1 MFGLGPTEL
10 IVILVLAL
18 LVLGPKRIP
27 EAASTLGKAIRGFRR
42 ATKELKDQID
52 IDDEVRKPFEDLR
65 SALRDEPLRPVYPP
79 LITSP
84 PEETFPRVPID
95 ETPAVATPG
104 GDAAQ
109 ASPSTEAASGA
120 VAAPAPVPASTPA
133 SAPASSH
140 DAASAPAAAPP
151 LAHVA
156 AEHSK

>member
-52 IDDEVRKPFEDLR
+52 IDDEVRRPFEDLR

-95 ETPAVATPG
+95 ETPAATVPAG
-104 GDAAQ
+104 GAAS
-109 ASPSTEAASGA
+109 AALPSTDPATGAA
-120 VAAPAPVPASTPA
+120 VAPAPAPVSA
-133 SAPASSH
+133 SA
-140 DAASAPAAAPP
+140 AAPAPAAAPP
-151 LAHVA
+151 PAHAA
-156 AEHSK
+156 AEHTK

>member
-95 ETPAVATPG
+95 ETPAVTAPA
-104 GDAAQ
+104 GDAAS
-109 ASPSTEAASGA
+109 AALPSTEPASGA
-120 VAAPAPVPASTPA
+120 AAAPAPA
-133 SAPASSH
+133 SAS
-140 DAASAPAAAPP
+140 AAAPSPAAAPP
-151 LAHVA
+151 SAHAA
-156 AEHSK
+156 AEHTK

>member
-95 ETPAVATPG
+95 ETPASTVPEGPG
-104 GDAAQ
+104 GEAAQ
-109 ASPSTEAASGA
+109 ASPPSGE
-120 VAAPAPVPASTPA
+120 PASSAAAAPA
-133 SAPASSH
+133 SAPAPAK
-140 DAASAPAAAPP
+140 DAAPAAAPP
-151 LAHVA
+151 SAHVA
-156 AEHSK
+156 AEHTK

>member
-95 ETPAVATPG
+95 EAPVVAAAG
-104 GDAAQ
+104 GDAGQ
-109 ASPSTEAASGA
+109 ASAPSTE
-120 VAAPAPVPASTPA
+120 PAPGAMA
-133 SAPASSH
+133 A
-140 DAASAPAAAPP
+140 AASAPAPAAASEAVPAAAPSS
-151 LAHVA
+151 AHVA
-156 AEHSK
+156 REHAK